1 MHRERYDPRTI
12 EPKWQRI
19 WAQSGLYRV
28 DLHRAQ
34 RPFYNLMEFPYPSAE
49 ALHVGHVYTYS
60 GADTYGRYRRLCGDD
75 VFEPIGFDAFGIHS
89 ENYALRVGRHPMGL
103 TAENTERYQRQMQ
116 ELGTLFDWSRA
127 VDTSR
132 PEYYRWTQWVFLQLF
147 KAGLAYRA
155 KAPVNWCPS
164 CLTVLAN
171 EQVIGGLCER
181 CDTAVVQKEMEQ
193 WFLRITAYADRL
205 LAGHEQADFPATT
218 VTLQRNWIGRSE
230 GAEIRFQA
238 EGGPEIPVFT
248 TRPDTLFG
256 ATYLV
261 LAPEHP
267 AVAQVTTPGQR
278 AAVQAYAEQARGKR
292 ELERVAA
299 EREKTGVSTGGYAVN
314 PANGERIPI
323 WVADYVLVG
332 YGTGAIMAVPA
343 HDERD
348 FAFARAHNL
357 PIRVVIAPPAPSPY
371 EGEGRGEGERQARPP
386 VNQSAGPLTLA
397 LSPAG
402 ERGQD
407 PSSPLVGAKVGG
419 AYTGEGVLIN
429 SGPFDGM
436 PSQRAKAAIT
446 ATLEERGQGGP
457 AVTYRLRDWLISRQ
471 RYWGPPI
478 PIVYCER
485 CGIVPVP
492 EEDLPVRLPYVADF
506 RPQGGGASPLAAV
519 PEFVHTACPECGGP
533 ARRETDVSDTFLDSA
548 WYFLR
553 YPSAH
558 REDAAFDRALTHK
571 WLPVDLYAGG
581 IEHSTLHHLYARFIT
596 MALHDL
602 GYLDFE
608 EPFKKLRLH
617 GLIVKDGA
625 KMSKSR
631 GNVVNPDEY
640 VHRYGADTLR
650 LYLLFLGP
658 YEEGGD
664 FTDTGIRGITR
675 FLNRAWALV
684 VRELPPTVPPVG
696 GDRLSPPSALAAGP
710 VTSLSSPPVGGTV
723 GGHPTG
729 GAREEALVPMHRA
742 IAEVQAD
749 IEALHFHTAIAALMS
764 YSNWLA
770 EVQGQLSPEAWHE
783 ALRTFIILLAPFAP
797 HIAEELWE
805 REGMPYSVHQQRW
818 PAYNPRFLVRPT
830 VTLVIQVDGKVRD
843 RMQATAGL
851 SEAQARDLALAS
863 EKVQRVLDGREVA
876 DIIVVPDRL
885 VNVVTKG

>member
-1 MHRERYDPRTI
+1 MNRERYDPRAI

-19 WAQSGLYRV
+19 WAESGLYRV
-28 DLHRAQ
+28 DLSRAK

-60 GADTYGRYRRLCGDD
+60 GADTYGRYRRLRGDD

-89 ENYALRVGRHPMGL
+89 ENYALRVGRHPMEL
-103 TAENTERYQRQMQ
+103 TVENTERYERQMK
-116 ELGTLFDWSRA
+116 ELGALFDWSHA

-132 PEYYRWTQWVFLQLF
+132 PDYYRWTQWVFLQLF

-171 EQVIGGLCER
+171 EQVVGGLCER

-205 LAGHEQADFPATT
+205 LEGHAKADFPATT

-230 GAEIRFQA
+230 GAEITFPSEA
-238 EGGPEIPVFT
+238 GPEITVFT

-267 AVAQVTTPGQR
+267 VVARVTTPERR
-278 AAVQAYAEQARGKR
+278 ALVQAYAEETSTKR
-292 ELERVAA
+292 ELERVAT
-299 EREKTGVSTGGYAVN
+299 ERAKTGVFTGGYATN

-323 WVADYVLVG
+323 WVADYVLMG
-332 YGTGAIMAVPA
+332 YGTGAIMAVPG

-348 FAFARAHNL
+348 YAFARAHAL
-357 PIRVVIAPPAPSPY
+357 PIRVVIQAP
-371 EGEGRGEGERQARPP
+371 GP
-386 VNQSAGPLTLA
+386 VS
-397 LSPAG
+397 
-402 ERGQD
+402 
-407 PSSPLVGAKVGG
+407 SSPGGESVEG
-419 AYTGEGVLIN
+419 AYTGEGVLVN

-436 PSQRAKAAIT
+436 PSQEARAAIT
-446 ATLEERGQGGP
+446 AWLEERGQGKR

-478 PIVYCER
+478 PIIYCDR

-506 RPQGGGASPLAAV
+506 RPKGGGVSPLAAV
-519 PEFVHTACPECGGP
+519 PEFVHTTCPQCGGP

-558 REDAAFDRALTHK
+558 RDDVPFDPELTRK

-602 GYLDFE
+602 GYLPFE

-617 GLIVKDGA
+617 GLIIKDGA

-640 VHRYGADTLR
+640 IRRYGADTLR

-664 FTDTGIRGITR
+664 FSDAGIRGITR
-675 FLNRAWALV
+675 FLKRVWALV
-684 VRELPPTVPPVG
+684 
-696 GDRLSPPSALAAGP
+696 
-710 VTSLSSPPVGGTV
+710 LSSPQGGE
-723 GGHPTG
+723 GGVSG
-729 GAREEALVPMHRA
+729 EGAFGAFPSPQPSSLRGEGELAQMHRT

-764 YSNWLA
+764 YTNWLSEA
-770 EVQGQLSPEAWHE
+770 RERLSPEAWRE
-783 ALRTFIILLAPFAP
+783 AVRTLLILLAPFAP

-805 REGMPYSVHQQRW
+805 RIGGPYSVHQQAW
-818 PAYNPRFLVRPT
+818 PTYEPKYLEQPT

-843 RMQATAGL
+843 RIQAPAGL
-851 SEAQARDLALAS
+851 SKEQARELALAS
-863 EKVQRVLDGREVA
+863 ERVQRVLNGREVA
-876 DIIVVPDRL
+876 DVIYVPDRL
-885 VNVVTKG
+885 VNVVTR

>member
-1 MHRERYDPRTI
+1 MQPEPYDPRVI

-19 WAQSGLYRV
+19 WAQTGIYRV
-28 DLHRAQ
+28 DLLRAR
-34 RPFYNLMEFPYPSAE
+34 RPFYNLTEFPYPSAE
-49 ALHVGHVYTYS
+49 ALHVGHVYTYC
-60 GADTYGRYRRLCGDD
+60 GADTYGRYRRMLGDD
-75 VFEPIGFDAFGIHS
+75 VFQPTGFDAFGIHS
-89 ENYALRVGRHPMGL
+89 ENYALHVGRHPMEL
-103 TAENTERYQRQMQ
+103 TVENTARYRRQME
-116 ELGTLFDWSRA
+116 ELGTLFDWTYA

-132 PEYYRWTQWVFLQLF
+132 PEYYRWTQWIFLRLY

-155 KAPVNWCPS
+155 RAPVNWCPT

-181 CDTAVVQKEMEQ
+181 CDSTVVQREMEQ

-205 LAGHEQADFPATT
+205 LAGHAEADFPEVT

-230 GAEIRFQA
+230 GAEIVFRA
-238 EGGPEIPVFT
+238 VNGPDIPVFT

-267 AVAQVTTPGQR
+267 AVAAVSTPEQ
-278 AAVQAYAEQARGKR
+278 APLVEAYAAQARTKR

-299 EREKTGVSTGGYAVN
+299 EREKTGVCTGGEAIN
-314 PANGERIPI
+314 PATGERIPI
-323 WVADYVLVG
+323 WVADYVLMG

-348 FAFARAHNL
+348 YAFARTHRL
-357 PIRVVIAPPAPSPY
+357 PIRVVVAPPGWQ
-371 EGEGRGEGERQARPP
+371 GELLEA
-386 VNQSAGPLTLA
+386 
-397 LSPAG
+397 
-402 ERGQD
+402 
-407 PSSPLVGAKVGG
+407 
-419 AYTGEGVLIN
+419 AYTGEGTLVN

-436 PSQRAKAAIT
+436 PSEEARTAIT
-446 ATLEERGQGGP
+446 QWLAERGQGRP

-478 PIVYCER
+478 PIIYCNR

-492 EEDLPVRLPYVADF
+492 EEDLPVRLPYVRDF
-506 RPQGGGASPLAAV
+506 RPKGTGVSPLAMV
-519 PEFVHTACPECGGP
+519 PEFVNTTCPQCGGP
-533 ARRETDVSDTFLDSA
+533 GRRETDVSDTFLDSS

-558 REDAAFDRALTHK
+558 RQDVPFDPEMTRK

-581 IEHSTLHHLYARFIT
+581 IEHSTLHHLYARFVT

-602 GYLDFE
+602 GCLEFS

-617 GLIVKDGA
+617 GLIIKDGA

-664 FTDTGIRGITR
+664 FTDAGIRGITR
-675 FLNRAWALV
+675 FLTRVWRLV
-684 VRELPPTVPPVG
+684 PE
-696 GDRLSPPSALAAGP
+696 SA
-710 VTSLSSPPVGGTV
+710 
-723 GGHPTG
+723 
-729 GAREEALVPMHRA
+729 AREPAPAAEEPYDPAILAPMHRA
-742 IAEVQAD
+742 IATVQAD
-749 IEALHFHTAIAALMS
+749 IEALHFHTAIAAIMS
-764 YSNWLA
+764 YSNWLTQNRA
-770 EVQGQLSPEAWHE
+770 RLPEAAWRE
-783 ALRTFIILLAPFAP
+783 AVRTLLLLLAPLAP

-805 REGMPYSVHQQRW
+805 RLGEPYSIHQQPW
-818 PAYNPRFLVRPT
+818 PSYDPQLLEQRT

-843 RMQATAGL
+843 RVEVPAGL
-851 SEAQARDLALAS
+851 DAAQAREVALGRPRIA
-863 EKVQRVLDGREVA
+863 RILDGRKLRDV
-876 DIIVVPDRL
+876 IYVPDRL
-885 VNVVTKG
+885 VNLVTAPAG

>member
-1 MHRERYDPRTI
+1 MERYDPRAI

-19 WAQSGLYRV
+19 WAESGIYRV
-28 DLHRAQ
+28 DLSRAK
-34 RPFYNLMEFPYPSAE
+34 RPFYNLVEFPYPSAE

-60 GADTYGRYRRLCGDD
+60 GADTYGRYRRLRGDD

-89 ENYALRVGRHPMGL
+89 ENHALRVGRHPMEL
-103 TAENTERYQRQMQ
+103 TVENTERYERQMK
-116 ELGTLFDWSRA
+116 ELGTLFDWTHT

-171 EQVIGGLCER
+171 EQVVGGLCER

-205 LAGHEQADFPATT
+205 LEGHAKADFPATT

-230 GAEIRFQA
+230 GAEIAFRA
-238 EGGPEIPVFT
+238 EAGPEIRVFT

-267 AVAQVTTPGQR
+267 IVAQVTTPDRR
-278 AAVQAYAEQARGKR
+278 AAVAAYAEQARTKR

-299 EREKTGVSTGGYAVN
+299 EREKTGVFTGGYAIN

-323 WVADYVLVG
+323 WVADYVLMG

-348 FAFARAHNL
+348 YAFARAHAL
-357 PIRVVIAPPAPSPY
+357 PIRVVIAAPTPAEVP
-371 EGEGRGEGERQARPP
+371 
-386 VNQSAGPLTLA
+386 
-397 LSPAG
+397 
-402 ERGQD
+402 
-407 PSSPLVGAKVGG
+407 G
-419 AYTGEGVLIN
+419 AYTGEGVLVN

-436 PSQRAKAAIT
+436 PSQEARAAIT
-446 ATLEERGQGGP
+446 AWLQERGQGRP

-478 PIVYCER
+478 PIVYCDR

-492 EEDLPVRLPYVADF
+492 EEELPVRLPYVADY
-506 RPQGGGASPLAAV
+506 RPKGGGASPLAAV
-519 PEFVHTACPECGGP
+519 PEFVHTTCPQCGGP

-553 YPSAH
+553 YPSSH
-558 REDAAFDRALTHK
+558 RDDVAFDPELTRK

-602 GYLDFE
+602 GYLPFE

-617 GLIVKDGA
+617 GLIIKDGA

-640 VHRYGADTLR
+640 IRRYGADTLR

-664 FTDTGIRGITR
+664 FSDAGIRGITR
-675 FLNRAWALV
+675 FLNRVWALV
-684 VRELPPTVPPVG
+684 TSPRGQREAPSPQG
-696 GDRLSPPSALAAGP
+696 AEGDLA
-710 VTSLSSPPVGGTV
+710 
-723 GGHPTG
+723 
-729 GAREEALVPMHRA
+729 EMHRT

-749 IEALHFHTAIAALMS
+749 IEVLHFHTAIAALMR
-764 YSNWLA
+764 YTNWLA
-770 EVQGQLSPEAWHE
+770 EARQHLSAEAWRQ
-783 ALRTFIILLAPFAP
+783 ALHTLIILLAPFAP
-797 HIAEELWE
+797 HLAEELWE
-805 REGMPYSVHQQRW
+805 REGLPYSVHQQAW
-818 PAYNPRFLVRPT
+818 PTYDPKYLEQPT

-843 RMQATAGL
+843 RIEAPAGL
-851 SEAQARDLALAS
+851 GKEQARELALAS
-863 EKVQRVLDGREVA
+863 ERVQRVLDGRKVA
-876 DIIVVPDRL
+876 DVIYVPDRL
-885 VNVVTKG
+885 VNVVTR